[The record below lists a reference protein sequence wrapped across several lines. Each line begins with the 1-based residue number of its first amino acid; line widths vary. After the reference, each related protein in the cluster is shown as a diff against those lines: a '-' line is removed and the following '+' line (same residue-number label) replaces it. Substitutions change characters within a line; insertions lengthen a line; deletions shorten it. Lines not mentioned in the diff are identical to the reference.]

1 MKKDMKDKNN
11 VQVVSLN
18 EYVFNTEAHPLPILD
33 SPLEREHSQWYL
45 PPPKHVNETINLDTS
60 SLLQLVEEL
69 KDGWGR

>member
-1 MKKDMKDKNN
+1 MVKKD
-11 VQVVSLN
+11 VQELQVVPLD

-45 PPPKHVNETINLDTS
+45 PPPKHVNKTINLDTT
-60 SLLQLVEEL
+60 SLLGLIADL